1 MQIFSR
7 RPGAKLAEPLVTIAV
22 PSFNQGRFLDQA
34 LASIFRQ
41 NDVPVEVF
49 VMDGGSTDQSLDV
62 IRHWQS
68 ELAGFRSHK
77 DSGQAAA
84 INEAIAQGSAKY
96 VCWLNSD
103 DWFLPGGLSKLLS
116 AAEDNPDAPMVYGRS
131 LNYFDKDATEKEVW
145 VEPFSEQRLALRC
158 IISQPATLIRR
169 TAWQK
174 VQGVDPNLHMAMD
187 YDLWWR
193 LYKDVAPPVF
203 VNDLVAVNRVH
214 SETKTKTR
222 RALHYRE
229 AIQVV
234 GKYHGRVPL
243 KWWIAQ
249 PYAVWFQT
257 LLSYMGR

>member
-34 LASIFRQ
+34 LTSIFRQ

-84 INEAIAQGSAKY
+84 INEAVARGSAKY

-103 DWFLPGGLSKLLS
+103 DWFLPAVCQNSCRPRRTIPTLRWSMVAVSIILTRTRRRRKSGSSRFPSSAWRCAASFRSRPQSQADRLGKRCRVSIRTFTWRWIMISGGACTRMLHRRFSSMTGGL
-116 AAEDNPDAPMVYGRS
+116 
-131 LNYFDKDATEKEVW
+131 
-145 VEPFSEQRLALRC
+145 
-158 IISQPATLIRR
+158 LIVS
-169 TAWQK
+169 T
-174 VQGVDPNLHMAMD
+174 P
-187 YDLWWR
+187 Y
-193 LYKDVAPPVF
+193 
-203 VNDLVAVNRVH
+203 
-214 SETKTKTR
+214 TKTKTQ

-229 AIQVV
+229 AIM
-234 GKYHGRVPL
+234 
-243 KWWIAQ
+243 
-249 PYAVWFQT
+249 
-257 LLSYMGR
+257 LLENTMDAFR